1 MFKTVFCPACA
12 AVLMALLTGNASAD
26 IQGRVIRV
34 IDGDTIE
41 VLQVTNE
48 RSRVRL
54 DGIDAPEKKQAFGQ
68 RSRQFLNNQVGQQI
82 VVVTGDKTD
91 RYGRILGTVW
101 LEDQDVNAMQVGNGM
116 AWAYRYHGKASN
128 SEYLRMEKEA
138 RKEKRGLWADPDPV
152 EPWKWRMN
160 YR

>member
-1 MFKTVFCPACA
+1 MFKTGFYPTSA
-12 AVLMALLTGNASAD
+12 AVLMVVLTGNAGAD

-34 IDGDTIE
+34 LDGDTIE

-48 RSRVRL
+48 RSRIRL

-68 RSRQFLNNQVGQQI
+68 RSRQFLNNQVGQQV

-101 LEDQDVNAMQVGNGM
+101 LEDLNVNAMQVGNGM
-116 AWAYRYHGKASN
+116 AWAYCYHGKASN

-138 RKEKRGLWADPDPV
+138 RKDKRGLWADPDPV

>member
-1 MFKTVFCPACA
+1 MFKTVFYPACA
-12 AVLMALLTGNASAD
+12 AVLMVLLTGNASAD

-34 IDGDTIE
+34 LDGDTIE

-68 RSRQFLNNQVGQQI
+68 RSRQFLNDQVGQLI

-101 LEDQDVNAMQVGNGM
+101 LEDQDVNAMQVANGM

-128 SEYLRMEKEA
+128 SEYLVVESTA
-138 RKEKRGLWADPDPV
+138 RSLKKGSVWISKIIVR
-152 EPWKWRMN
+152 
-160 YR
+160 